1 MRVLTV
7 GVQSTVSKYATRRP
21 GLRSKINTQSEFNF
35 QPSTLQITNEY
46 YAKYEAISALL
57 DEHPKIVDAVHGDL
71 AEALEDA
78 AVQDGRGGKFK
89 YTSDTILRMVFC
101 QIIEGASL
109 RQIVIR
115 IDDSNFLR
123 QFVRIYNGPMI
134 DFTAYCKLRN
144 CIRPET
150 WKKVNDILAR
160 TAARENRI
168 EGDKLR
174 IDTTAVE
181 TNIHWPT
188 DSSLCWDTYRTLGRL
203 IERIREFDPAIVGD
217 RRVLLRK
224 VKRLQQKIARKAS
237 KNARSTEALQPLFIR
252 LFGLVENILQW
263 SSDIAESLAPRIA
276 KHPYGPMV
284 QATMEA
290 WLNDLV
296 RFQALGKRVLDQ
308 ARRRIIH
315 QEAVPNDEKLFSIFE
330 PHTELLKR
338 GKAGKPI
345 EFGHMIQ
352 IQQVQAKFITD
363 YKVFDKKPVEYEWLE
378 SSIRHHKELFGKH
391 PDQLSADKGY
401 YESMEQI
408 TRLEKIIEVVAINKK
423 GNRTPAET
431 ERETDPAFRHAQRF
445 RAGVEGTISFLKRVL
460 GLARCYSKGWQH
472 YAAMVGATV
481 LAHNLLIL
489 ARC

>member
-1 MRVLTV
+1 L
-7 GVQSTVSKYATRRP
+7 RP
-21 GLRSKINTQSEFNF
+21 KINSQSEFSF

-46 YAKYEAISALL
+46 YAKYEAISSIL
-57 DEHPKIVDAVHGDL
+57 DEHAGIINAIHHDL
-71 AEALEDA
+71 AGPLEDA
-78 AVQDGRGGKFK
+78 AVRDRRGAKFTF
-89 YTSDTILRMVFC
+89 TSDTILRIVLC
-101 QIIEGASL
+101 QIIEGLSL
-109 RQIVIR
+109 RQTIIR
-115 IDDSNFLR
+115 IDDSSFLR
-123 QFVRIYNGPMI
+123 QFVRVYNGPMI

-150 WKKVNDILAR
+150 WKKVNDLLAR
-160 TAARENRI
+160 AAAKENRI
-168 EGDKLR
+168 EGEKLR

-188 DSSLCWDTYRTLGRL
+188 DSSLLWDTYRTLARY
-203 IERIREFDPAIVGD
+203 IERIREIDPAVVGD
-217 RRVLLRK
+217 QRVLLRK
-224 VKRLQQKIARKAS
+224 VKKLQQKIARKAS
-237 KNARSTEALQPLFIR
+237 KNPPSTEALKPLYIR

-263 SSDIAESLAPRIA
+263 SGEIAELLVARKITG
-276 KHPYGPMV
+276 HRYGPLV
-284 QATMEA
+284 QAAMGFC
-290 WLNDLV
+290 LKDLLH
-296 RFQALGKRVLDQ
+296 FTALGKRVLDQ
-308 ARRRIIH
+308 ARRRIIDK
-315 QEAVPNDEKLFSIFE
+315 ETVPNDEKIFSIFE
-330 PHTELLKR
+330 PHTELLIR

-352 IQQVQAKFITD
+352 IQQVEAKFITD
-363 YKVFDKKPVEYEWLE
+363 YEVFDKKPVEYELLDPT
-378 SSIRHHKELFGKH
+378 ITRHKELFGKY

-408 TRLEKIIEVVAINKK
+408 TRLSKIIEVVAINKK
-423 GNRTPAET
+423 GKRTQEET

-460 GLARCYSKGWQH
+460 GLCRCYSKGWEH

>member
-1 MRVLTV
+1 
-7 GVQSTVSKYATRRP
+7 
-21 GLRSKINTQSEFNF
+21 LRSMINTQSEFNF
-35 QPSTLQITNEY
+35 QPSTLQITNQY

-57 DEHPKIVDAVHGDL
+57 DEHPGIIRAVHADI
-71 AEALEDA
+71 AEALENTTVRDR
-78 AVQDGRGGKFK
+78 RGAKFK
-89 YTSDTILRMVFC
+89 FTSDTILRIVLC
-101 QIIEGASL
+101 QIIEDASL

-115 IDDSNFLR
+115 IDDSSFLR

-134 DFTAYCKLRN
+134 DFTAFCKLRN
-144 CIRPET
+144 GIRPKT

-160 TAARENRI
+160 TSARENRI
-168 EGDKLR
+168 EGDQLR

-203 IERIREFDPAIVGD
+203 IERIRELDPAVVGD
-217 RRVLLRK
+217 RRVLLKK
-224 VKRLQQKIARKAS
+224 VKRLQQKVARKAS
-237 KNARSTEALQPLFIR
+237 KNARSAEALKPLYIR
-252 LFGLVENILQW
+252 LFSLVENILQW
-263 SSDIAESLAPRIA
+263 SADIAQKLAVKSA
-276 KHPYGPMV
+276 KQRYSPFM

-290 WLNDLV
+290 FLDDLV
-296 RFQALGKRVLDQ
+296 RFQGLGMRVLDQ
-308 ARRRIIH
+308 ARRRVIDA
-315 QEAVPNDEKLFSIFE
+315 ETVPNEEKIFSIFE

-363 YKVFDKKPVEYEWLE
+363 YAVFDKKPVEYTLLD
-378 SSIRHHKELFGKH
+378 SSIKRHKELFGKH

-408 TRLEKIIEVVAINKK
+408 ARLEKIIQVVAINKK
-423 GNRTPAET
+423 GKRTREET
-431 ERETDPAFRHAQRF
+431 DRETDPAFRHAQRF
-445 RAGVEGTISFLKRVL
+445 RAGVEGSISFLKRVL
-460 GLARCYSKGWQH
+460 GLCRCYSKGWEH

>member
-1 MRVLTV
+1 
-7 GVQSTVSKYATRRP
+7 
-21 GLRSKINTQSEFNF
+21 LRSMINTQSEFNF
-35 QPSTLQITNEY
+35 QPSTLQITNQY

-57 DEHPKIVDAVHGDL
+57 DEHPGIIRAVHADI
-71 AEALEDA
+71 AEALENTTVRDR
-78 AVQDGRGGKFK
+78 RGAKFK
-89 YTSDTILRMVFC
+89 FTSDTILRIVLC
-101 QIIEGASL
+101 QIIEDASL

-115 IDDSNFLR
+115 IDDSSFLR

-134 DFTAYCKLRN
+134 DFTAFCKLRN
-144 CIRPET
+144 GIRPKT
-150 WKKVNDILAR
+150 WKKVNDMLAR

-168 EGDKLR
+168 EGDQLR

-203 IERIREFDPAIVGD
+203 IERIRELDPAVVGD
-217 RRVLLRK
+217 RRVLLKK
-224 VKRLQQKIARKAS
+224 VKRLQQKVARKAS
-237 KNARSTEALQPLFIR
+237 KNARSAEALKPLYIR
-252 LFGLVENILQW
+252 LFSLVENILQW
-263 SSDIAESLAPRIA
+263 SADIAQKLAVKSA
-276 KHPYGPMV
+276 KQRYSPFM

-290 WLNDLV
+290 FLDDLV
-296 RFQALGKRVLDQ
+296 RFQGLGMRVLDQ
-308 ARRRIIH
+308 ARRRVIDA
-315 QEAVPNDEKLFSIFE
+315 ETVPNEEKIFSIFE

-363 YKVFDKKPVEYEWLE
+363 YAVFDKKPVEYTLLD
-378 SSIRHHKELFGKH
+378 SSIKRHKELFGKH

-408 TRLEKIIEVVAINKK
+408 ARLEKIIQVVAINKK
-423 GNRTPAET
+423 GKRTREET
-431 ERETDPAFRHAQRF
+431 DRETDPAFRHAQRF
-445 RAGVEGTISFLKRVL
+445 RAGVEGSISFLKRVL
-460 GLARCYSKGWQH
+460 GLCRCYSKGWEH

>member
-1 MRVLTV
+1 M
-7 GVQSTVSKYATRRP
+7 
-21 GLRSKINTQSEFNF
+21 RSKINTQSEFNF

-46 YAKYEAISALL
+46 YGKYEAISVVL
-57 DEHPKIVDAVHGDL
+57 DDHAGIVSAVHADL
-71 AEALEDA
+71 ADALENA
-78 AVQDGRGGKFK
+78 AVQDGRGAKFK
-89 YTSDTILRMVFC
+89 YTSDTILRMVLC

-115 IDDSNFLR
+115 VDDSNFLR

-144 CIRPET
+144 GIRPET
-150 WKKVNDILAR
+150 WKKVNDLLAR
-160 TAARENRI
+160 AAARESRI
-168 EGDKLR
+168 DGDKLR

-203 IERIREFDPAIVGD
+203 IERIREFDPAVVGD
-217 RRVLLRK
+217 RRVLLKK

-237 KNARSTEALQPLFIR
+237 KHPGAAEAMKPAYIK
-252 LFGLVENILQW
+252 LFGLVESILQW
-263 SSDIAESLAPRIA
+263 SGDIAESLAPKIA
-276 KHPYGPMV
+276 RHPYGPVV
-284 QATMEA
+284 QVTMEA
-290 WLNDLV
+290 CLNDLV
-296 RFQALGKRVLDQ
+296 RFQTLGTRVLDQ
-308 ARRRIIH
+308 ARRRIIDG
-315 QEAVPNDEKLFSIFE
+315 ESVPNEEKIFSIFE

-363 YKVFDKKPVEYEWLE
+363 YEVFETKPVEYKLLD
-378 SSIRHHKELFGKH
+378 SSIKRHKELFGKH

-408 TRLEKIIEVVAINKK
+408 TRLEKIIGVVAINKK
-423 GNRTPAET
+423 GNRTPTET
-431 ERETDPAFRHAQRF
+431 ERETEPAFRHAQRF

-460 GLARCYSKGWQH
+460 GLARCYSKGWEN
-472 YAAMVGATV
+472 YAAMIGATV

>member
-1 MRVLTV
+1 
-7 GVQSTVSKYATRRP
+7 
-21 GLRSKINTQSEFNF
+21 LRSKINTQSEFNF
-35 QPSTLQITNEY
+35 QPSSLQITNDY

-57 DEHPKIVDAVHGDL
+57 DAHPAIVSAVHADL
-71 AEALEDA
+71 AEALEAA
-78 AVQDGRGGKFK
+78 AVRDGRGAKFK
-89 YTSDTILRMVFC
+89 FTSDTILRIVLC

-109 RQIVIR
+109 REIVIR

-123 QFVRIYNGPMI
+123 HFVRVYNGPMI

-144 CIRPET
+144 CIRPQT

-160 TAARENRI
+160 AAARESRI

-188 DSSLCWDTYRTLGRL
+188 DSSLCWDTYRMLGRF
-203 IERIREFDPAIVGD
+203 IERIREFDPAMVGD
-217 RRVLLRK
+217 RRVLLKK

-237 KNARSTEALQPLFIR
+237 KHPGAAQALKPAYIK

-263 SSDIAESLAPRIA
+263 SGNIAKSLAPKIA
-276 KHPYGPMV
+276 RRGYAPVV
-284 QATMEA
+284 QIMLESC
-290 WLNDLV
+290 LNDLV
-296 RFQALGKRVLDQ
+296 RFEPLGQRVLDQ

-315 QEAVPNDEKLFSIFE
+315 QEAVPNEEKIFSIFE

-363 YKVFDKKPVEYEWLE
+363 YEVFETKPVEYKLLD
-378 SSIRHHKELFGKH
+378 SSIKRHKELFGKN

-423 GNRTPAET
+423 GNRTPAEI

-460 GLARCYSKGWQH
+460 GLARCYRKGWEH
-472 YAAMVGATV
+472 YAAMIGATV

>member
-1 MRVLTV
+1 M
-7 GVQSTVSKYATRRP
+7 
-21 GLRSKINTQSEFNF
+21 RSKINTQSEFNF

-57 DEHPKIVDAVHGDL
+57 DEHPQIVNAIHGDL
-71 AEALEDA
+71 AQALEDT
-78 AVQDGRGGKFK
+78 AVRDGRGAKFK
-89 YTSDTILRMVFC
+89 FTSDTILRIVLC

-109 RQIVIR
+109 REIVIR

-123 QFVRIYNGPMI
+123 HFARLYNGPMI

-144 CIRPET
+144 CIRSQT
-150 WKKVNDILAR
+150 WKKVNDLLGR
-160 TAARENRI
+160 AAVRENRI
-168 EGDKLR
+168 DGDRLR

-188 DSSLCWDTYRTLGRL
+188 DSSLCWDTYRTLARL
-203 IERIREFDPAIVGD
+203 IERVREVDPAVVGD
-217 RRVLLRK
+217 RRVLLKK

-237 KNARSTEALQPLFIR
+237 KHPGAAEALKPAYIKLFQ
-252 LFGLVENILQW
+252 LMENILQW
-263 SSDIAESLAPRIA
+263 SGEIAESLAPRIA
-276 KHPYGPMV
+276 KHRYGPMV
-284 QATMEA
+284 GAAMEA
-290 WLNDLV
+290 CLNDLI
-296 RFQALGKRVLDQ
+296 RFETLGQRVLDQ

-315 QEAVPNDEKLFSIFE
+315 GESVPNEEKLFSIFE

-363 YKVFDKKPVEYEWLE
+363 YQVFETKPVEYTLLNA
-378 SSIRHHKELFGKH
+378 SIKRHKELFGEY
-391 PDQLSADKGY
+391 PDELSADKGY

-408 TRLEKIIEVVAINKK
+408 TRLEKTIGVVAINKK

-431 ERETDPAFRHAQRF
+431 QRETDPAFRHAQGF

-460 GLARCYSKGWQH
+460 GLARCYTKGWEH
-472 YAAMVGATV
+472 YAAMIGATV
-481 LAHNLLIL
+481 LAHNLLNL

>member
-7 GVQSTVSKYATRRP
+7 GDQSTVSKYATRRP

-35 QPSTLQITNEY
+35 QASTLQITNEY

-57 DEHPKIVDAVHGDL
+57 DEHPIVNAVHSDL
-71 AEALEDA
+71 AAALENA
-78 AVQDGRGGKFK
+78 AVRDGRGAKFQF
-89 YTSDTILRMVFC
+89 TSDTILRMVLC

-115 IDDSNFLR
+115 VDDSSFLR
-123 QFVRIYNGPMI
+123 HFVRIYNGPMI

-144 CIRPET
+144 CIRPQT

-160 TAARENRI
+160 AAVRKNRI

-188 DSSLCWDTYRTLGRL
+188 DSSLCWDTYRTLARY
-203 IERIREFDPAIVGD
+203 IERFREIDPTVVGD
-217 RRVLLRK
+217 RRVLLKK
-224 VKRLQQKIARKAS
+224 VKKLQQQIARKAS
-237 KNARSTEALQPLFIR
+237 KNARSAEALETLYIR

-263 SSDIAESLAPRIA
+263 ADDIAASLTAKLA
-276 KHPYGPMV
+276 KHRYSPMV
-284 QATMEA
+284 QATIEA
-290 WLNDLV
+290 WLGEMV
-296 RFQALGKRVLDQ
+296 RFQSLGQRVLDQ

-315 QEAVPNDEKLFSIFE
+315 KETVPNEEKIFSIFE

-363 YKVFDKKPVEYEWLE
+363 YEVFETKPVEYELLDV
-378 SSIRHHKELFGKH
+378 SLKRHKELFGKH
-391 PDQLSADKGY
+391 PTELTADKGY

-408 TRLEKIIEVVAINKK
+408 TRLSKIVEVVAINKK
-423 GNRTPAET
+423 GKRTQAET

-460 GLARCYSKGWQH
+460 GLSRCYSKSWEH

>member
-1 MRVLTV
+1 M
-7 GVQSTVSKYATRRP
+7 
-21 GLRSKINTQSEFNF
+21 RSKINTQSEFNF

-57 DEHPKIVDAVHGDL
+57 DEHPQIVNAIHGDL
-71 AEALEDA
+71 AQALEDT
-78 AVQDGRGGKFK
+78 AVRDGRGAKFK
-89 YTSDTILRMVFC
+89 FTSDTILRIVLC

-109 RQIVIR
+109 REIVIR

-123 QFVRIYNGPMI
+123 HFARLYNGPMI

-144 CIRPET
+144 CIRSQT
-150 WKKVNDILAR
+150 WKKVNDLLGR
-160 TAARENRI
+160 AAVRENRI
-168 EGDKLR
+168 DGDRLR

-188 DSSLCWDTYRTLGRL
+188 DSSLCWDTYRTLARL
-203 IERIREFDPAIVGD
+203 IERVREVDPAVVGD
-217 RRVLLRK
+217 RRVLLKK

-237 KNARSTEALQPLFIR
+237 KHPGAAEALKPAYIKLFQ
-252 LFGLVENILQW
+252 LMENILQW
-263 SSDIAESLAPRIA
+263 SGEIAESLAPRIA
-276 KHPYGPMV
+276 KHRYGPMV
-284 QATMEA
+284 GAAMEA
-290 WLNDLV
+290 CLNDLI
-296 RFQALGKRVLDQ
+296 RFETLGQRVLDQ

-315 QEAVPNDEKLFSIFE
+315 GESVPNEEKLFSIFE

-352 IQQVQAKFITD
+352 IQQVPAKFITD
-363 YKVFDKKPVEYEWLE
+363 YQVFETKPVEYTLLNA
-378 SSIRHHKELFGKH
+378 SIKRHKELFGEY
-391 PDQLSADKGY
+391 PDELSADKGY

-408 TRLEKIIEVVAINKK
+408 TRLEKTIGVVAINKK

-431 ERETDPAFRHAQRF
+431 QRETDPAFRHAQGF

-460 GLARCYSKGWQH
+460 GLARCYTKGWEH
-472 YAAMVGATV
+472 YAAMIGATV
-481 LAHNLLIL
+481 LAHNLLNL

>member
-1 MRVLTV
+1 M
-7 GVQSTVSKYATRRP
+7 
-21 GLRSKINTQSEFNF
+21 RSKINTQSEFNF
-35 QPSTLQITNEY
+35 QPSTLQVTNEY

-57 DEHPKIVDAVHGDL
+57 DEHPGIIDAIHVDL

-78 AVQDGRGGKFK
+78 TVRDCRGAKFK
-89 YTSDTILRMVFC
+89 FTSDTILRIALC

-109 RQIVIR
+109 RQVVIR

-160 TAARENRI
+160 AAARESRI

-181 TNIHWPT
+181 TNVHWPT
-188 DSSLCWDTYRTLGRL
+188 DSSLLWDTYRTLGRI
-203 IERIREFDPAIVGD
+203 IERIREIDPVMVGD
-217 RRVLLRK
+217 RRVLLKK

-237 KNARSTEALQPLFIR
+237 KNTPSAEALKPLFIR

-263 SSDIAESLAPRIA
+263 SDDVAESLAPKIA
-276 KHPYGPMV
+276 RHWYGPVV
-284 QATMEA
+284 QVAMEVC
-290 WLNDLV
+290 LSDLV
-296 RFQALGKRVLDQ
+296 HFQGMGKRVLDQ
-308 ARRRIIH
+308 ARRRIIGK
-315 QEAVPNDEKLFSIFE
+315 EKVPNGEKIFSIFE

-363 YKVFDKKPVEYEWLE
+363 YEVFDKKPVEYEWLE
-378 SSIRHHKELFGKH
+378 SSIRRHKELFGKH